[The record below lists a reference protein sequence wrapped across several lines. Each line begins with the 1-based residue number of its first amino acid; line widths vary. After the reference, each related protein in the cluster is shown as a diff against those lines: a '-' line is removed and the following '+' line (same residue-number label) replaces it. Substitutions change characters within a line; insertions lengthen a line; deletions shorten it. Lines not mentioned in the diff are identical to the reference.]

1 TILTVILSF
10 FLTFSFPA
18 IVFEPYHH
26 SPVTKGIIEEDD
38 FINHHYLI
46 ENNDGSYS
54 LIEKKTHRII
64 STISNIH
71 TEPFN
76 KMKIISEVSK

>member
-1 TILTVILSF
+1 MKHRVTFYLNDSNKIKKTILTVILSF

-46 ENNDGSYS
+46 ENN
-54 LIEKKTHRII
+54 
-64 STISNIH
+64 
-71 TEPFN
+71 
-76 KMKIISEVSK
+76 